1 MVKLKNPTIIAAL
14 ISATV
19 AILVIVTNYK
29 MNKRSEKVQREI
41 ANQNIDAN
49 VAAKAR
55 LKWIEEV
62 RKLTTELISNVS
74 MTNVNGSKV
83 IQSNEKFYKIIER
96 FNLSDVEVLES
107 IEEIACYQAEDAL
120 EYKKVLVIKIEDQ
133 ERFDKNQFEVFA
145 IAENLI
151 LYFSPQEEHT
161 HIVDN
166 IEWLKNSQEL
176 FNIKIKDK
184 NYKEAE
190 EILHEL
196 NFQISEFKNN
206 MRWYLKQEWERAKQ
220 GK

>member
-41 ANQNIDAN
+41 ANQNIGAN

-62 RKLTTELISNVS
+62 RKLTKELISNVS

-107 IEEIACYQAEDAL
+107 IEELACYQAEDAL
-120 EYKKVLVIKIEDQ
+120 EYKKLLFIKIEDQ
-133 ERFDKNQFEVFA
+133 ERFDKNQFKVFA

-161 HIVDN
+161 QIVDN

-176 FNIKIKDK
+176 FNIKIEDK

-190 EILHEL
+190 EILHEF

-206 MRWYLKQEWERAKQ
+206 MRWYLKQEWEKAKQ